1 MGRPPGSPN
10 KPGGQKPGRKPKSSC
25 LPHFSDAY
33 ILKYKVQILEL
44 MTSGNILTLT
54 EAARQLGIP
63 PIRVHAWTASDK
75 DFGELV
81 KLTREV
87 RADELE
93 EELSR
98 HANFIPKMMILKGYR
113 PMFREGFKVT
123 VTDDKTR
130 ELLEELKKLAVT
142 KEETEELEE
151 EEKS

>member
-1 MGRPPGSPN
+1 MGRPIGSPN
-10 KPGGQKPGRKPKSSC
+10 KPGGKKPGRKPKSSH

-44 MTSGNILTLT
+44 MTSGNVLTLT
-54 EAARQLGIP
+54 EAARKLDIP
-63 PIRVHAWTASDK
+63 PTRVHSWTSADK
-75 DFGELV
+75 DFAELV
-81 KLTREV
+81 RLTREV

-93 EELSR
+93 EDLST

-113 PMFREGFKVT
+113 PMFRDSFKLT

-142 KEETEELEE
+142 KEE
-151 EEKS
+151 KS